1 MDILLDQSNVNHQ
14 ELKSYLTKITVTE
27 LTKLS
32 EPCYFPALNKYSYEI
47 LKLTGLE
54 EVEIRKRFKLFFKEI
69 TGADTSEQSRDLINC
84 ELIFIMHYFLKKRD
98 SYSFRITMLYYMLR
112 RYTNMCSKMF
122 KFCKPELF
130 KYALDNVSK
139 THLFSREKTISS
151 AIYFLSSEMIKKY
164 QGDILDAN
172 PQRIFLFL
180 GEART
185 RVAQSI
191 KSFAEVYY
199 DAGKHGL
206 AYKNP
211 YENEETPGETYQMS
225 DMSRAQKVG
234 TEVSKIICIY
244 KRVDRNAIED
254 AKKITRIKSELAEL
268 LVKEMS
274 DVKYIDN
281 VRLIIELFI
290 KDLKETNQLC
300 GNTFLPF
307 VKSFMSLKRT
317 TKVIYFKQQVYEL
330 TDKLIDEIGYRKK
343 YDYVTNQTKFLINC
357 FTAYYIC
364 LVTRHIVCGTTKMY
378 IGSFSL
384 I

>member
-1 MDILLDQSNVNHQ
+1 MDQLLLKADVKP
-14 ELKSYLTKITVTE
+14 ELKNYITRITVTE

-32 EPCYFPALNKYSYEI
+32 EPCYFPALNKYSHE
-47 LKLTGLE
+47 LLHLVGLQE
-54 EVEIRKRFKLFFKEI
+54 SDIRKDFKLFFQDI
-69 TGADTSEQSRDLINC
+69 TGADKSEHSRDLMNC
-84 ELIFIMHYFLKKRD
+84 LLVFIMHYFLKKRD
-98 SYSFRITMLYYMLR
+98 TASFRTTMLYYMLR
-112 RYTNMCSKMF
+112 RYTNMCNKMF
-122 KFCKPELF
+122 KYCKPELF

-151 AIYFLSSEMIKKY
+151 AIYFLSTEMVKKY
-164 QGDILDAN
+164 QNDFLHSDA
-172 PQRIFLFL
+172 QRIFLFL

-185 RVAQSI
+185 RMAQSI

-199 DAGKHGL
+199 EADKQGS

-211 YENEETPGETYQMS
+211 YENEETGETYNT
-225 DMSRAQKVG
+225 DINRAQRVG
-234 TEVSKIICIY
+234 DEVAKTICIY
-244 KRVDRNAIED
+244 KRVDREAIED

-274 DVKYIDN
+274 DIKYVDN
-281 VRLIIELFI
+281 IKLIVELFV

-300 GNTFLPF
+300 GNMFLPF

-330 TDKLIDEIGYRKK
+330 TEKLIDKIGYRKK
-343 YDYVTNQTKFLINC
+343 YDSVTNQTRFLINC

-364 LVTRHIVCGTTKMY
+364 LVTRHTVCGTSKIY
-378 IGSFSL
+378 IGSFTL